1 MTGPDIDFWQTR
13 FETGTTPWDRG
24 AASPQL
30 QRWLAEGAIATTDR
44 MLVPGCGSGWEVT
57 ALAGAGVAVTGIDY
71 TTAAVARASERV
83 TALGLAATIVQA
95 DVLQW
100 APPQPVDAVYE
111 QTCLCALHPDHWT
124 AYAAQ
129 LHAWLRPG
137 GRLFALFMQ
146 ALKEGAAEG
155 FVTGPPYHC
164 DIHALHALFPAALW
178 EWPGPPYERMPHP
191 NGGFELALILTRR

>member
-1 MTGPDIDFWQTR
+1 MAGPDAAFWQAR

-30 QRWLAEGAIATTDR
+30 LRWRDEGAFAPGTTV
-44 MLVPGCGSGWEVT
+44 LVPGCGSGWEV
-57 ALAGAGVAVTGIDY
+57 AELAAAGVDVIGLDY
-71 TTAAVARASERV
+71 AAAAVDRSRQHLAERGLRAQV
-83 TALGLAATIVQA
+83 LQA

-100 APPQPVDAVYE
+100 SPAQPVDAVYE

-129 LHAWLRPG
+129 LHAWLKPG
-137 GRLFALFMQ
+137 GHLLALFMQ
-146 ALKEGAAEG
+146 APAAGAPDG

-164 DIHALHALFPAALW
+164 DIHAMRALFPSSRW
-178 EWPGPPYERMPHP
+178 SWPKPPYERVTHP
-191 NGGFELALILTRR
+191 LGAHELALVLTRL

>member
-1 MTGPDIDFWQTR
+1 MAGPDAAFWQAR

-30 QRWLAEGAIATTDR
+30 LRWRDEGVFTAGSTV
-44 MLVPGCGSGWEVT
+44 LVPGCGSGWEV
-57 ALAGAGVAVTGIDY
+57 AELAAAGVEVTGLDY
-71 TTAAVARASERV
+71 AAAAVDRSKQHLAER
-83 TALGLAATIVQA
+83 GLQAQVLQA

-100 APPQPVDAVYE
+100 SPTAPVDAVYE

-129 LHAWLRPG
+129 LHAWLKPG
-137 GRLFALFMQ
+137 GRLLALFMQ
-146 ALKEGAAEG
+146 APAAGAPDG

-164 DIHALHALFPAALW
+164 DIHAMRALFPSSRW
-178 EWPGPPYERMPHP
+178 SWPKPPYARVDHP
-191 NGGFELALILTRR
+191 LGAHELALALTRL

>member
-1 MTGPDIDFWQTR
+1 MAGPDAAFWQAR

-30 QRWLAEGAIATTDR
+30 LRWRDEGVFTAGSTV
-44 MLVPGCGSGWEVT
+44 LVPGCGSGWEV
-57 ALAGAGVAVTGIDY
+57 AELAAAGVEVTGLDY
-71 TTAAVARASERV
+71 AAAAVDRSKQHLAER
-83 TALGLAATIVQA
+83 GLQAQVLQA

-100 APPQPVDAVYE
+100 SPTAPVDAVYE

-129 LHAWLRPG
+129 LHAWLKPG
-137 GRLFALFMQ
+137 GRLLALFMQ
-146 ALKEGAAEG
+146 APAAGAPDG

-164 DIHALHALFPAALW
+164 DIHAMRALFPSSRW
-178 EWPGPPYERMPHP
+178 SWPKPPYARVNHP
-191 NGGFELALILTRR
+191 LGAHELALALTRL

>member
-1 MTGPDIDFWQTR
+1 MAGPDAAFWQAR

-30 QRWLAEGAIATTDR
+30 LRWRDEGAFTAGTTV
-44 MLVPGCGSGWEVT
+44 LVPGCGSGWEV
-57 ALAGAGVAVTGIDY
+57 AELATAGVDVIGLDY
-71 TTAAVARASERV
+71 AAAAVDRCRQHLAER
-83 TALGLAATIVQA
+83 GLQAQVLQA

-100 APPQPVDAVYE
+100 SPTAPVDAVYE

-129 LHAWLRPG
+129 LHAWLKPG
-137 GRLFALFMQ
+137 GRLLALFMQ
-146 ALKEGAAEG
+146 APAAGAPDG

-164 DIHALHALFPAALW
+164 DIHAMRALFPSSRW
-178 EWPGPPYERMPHP
+178 SWPKPPYARVNHP
-191 NGGFELALILTRR
+191 LGAHELALALTRL

>member
-1 MTGPDIDFWQTR
+1 MAGPDAAFWQAR

-24 AASPQL
+24 AVSPQL
-30 QRWLAEGAIATTDR
+30 LRWRDQGVFVPGSTV
-44 MLVPGCGSGWEVT
+44 LVPGCGSGWE
-57 ALAGAGVAVTGIDY
+57 LAELAAAGVVVTGLDY
-71 TTAAVARASERV
+71 ASAAVARSTQLLAGR
-83 TALGLAATIVQA
+83 GLQAEVIEA

-100 APPQPVDAVYE
+100 SPPRPADAIYE

-137 GRLFALFMQ
+137 GRLLALFMQ
-146 ALKEGAAEG
+146 APAAGAADG

-164 DIHALHALFPAALW
+164 DIHAMRALFPSTRW
-178 EWPGPPYERMPHP
+178 SWPKPPYERVVHP
-191 NGGFELALILTRR
+191 LGAHELALVLTRL

>member
-1 MTGPDIDFWQTR
+1 MAGPDAAFWQAR

-30 QRWLAEGAIATTDR
+30 LRWRDEGVFTAGSTV
-44 MLVPGCGSGWEVT
+44 LVPGCGSGWEV
-57 ALAGAGVAVTGIDY
+57 AELAAAGVAVTGLDY
-71 TTAAVARASERV
+71 AAAAVDRSKQHLAER
-83 TALGLAATIVQA
+83 GLQAQVLQA

-100 APPQPVDAVYE
+100 SPTAPVDAVYE

-129 LHAWLRPG
+129 LHAWLKPG
-137 GRLFALFMQ
+137 GRLLALFMQ
-146 ALKEGAAEG
+146 APAAGAPDG

-164 DIHALHALFPAALW
+164 DIHAMRALFPSSRW
-178 EWPGPPYERMPHP
+178 SWPKPPYARVGHP
-191 NGGFELALILTRR
+191 LGAHELALALTRL